1 MIQSI
6 FKYIQCFIDCAS
18 LATKKVLGV
27 KYQKLTAFYLI
38 SAVCFGPVAVL
49 LIGVEF
55 IKEYFVS
62 LSSIG
67 MGVIVYLLIY
77 LLLIQK
83 IKVIGLI
90 MLVATSLTS
99 IILVYASVNILL
111 TDFLCRRDHAL
122 FTLSVLVCA

>member
-1 MIQSI
+1 LLNISNALLINSI
-6 FKYIQCFIDCAS
+6 LI
-18 LATKKVLGV
+18 VLGV

-67 MGVIVYLLIY
+67 MVINQGRKQYY
-77 LLLIQK
+77 TGTQNR
-83 IKVIGLI
+83 
-90 MLVATSLTS
+90 T
-99 IILVYASVNILL
+99 Y
-111 TDFLCRRDHAL
+111 H
-122 FTLSVLVCA
+122 